1 MHIALDCSSAARPQA
16 TGVAMYIRRLVEAL
30 GEAAPPESGHK
41 FTLMHRL
48 SRFKDRKHFVE
59 VSAKNFRRKIMLE
72 PLHPVFGRAVNVFH
86 GLDARL
92 PGRWMKAPLVVTIHD
107 IFSALQSKEFASA
120 DFREMKSERYAD
132 LVKRADRI
140 ICVSEACK
148 RDVLEVLKPDPA
160 KLRVVY
166 EAGGAQFN
174 PRPTS
179 EIQTARKKF
188 GLERPYLIYVGSI
201 NKRKNVPAMVR
212 AFIKARERAKS
223 DAVFALS
230 GRVGYGG
237 DEMSALLRDPS
248 ISSHVKML
256 GYVPDEDV
264 PALYSGAWG
273 LLFVTQY
280 EGFGIPVVEASA
292 CGCPI
297 LGGSKGSVPEILNGA
312 GLLADP
318 DNEDEMSVQIEKL
331 LSSDSLRA
339 SLREKGL
346 ARAPFFSW
354 KKAAEQTLDIYKEVA
369 R

>member
-1 MHIALDCSSAARPQA
+1 MNIALDCSSAARPQA

-30 GEAAPPESGHK
+30 GEVAPPESGHK

-48 SRFKDRKHFVE
+48 SRLKDRKHFV
-59 VSAKNFRRKIMLE
+59 SAPAKNFRRKIMVE
-72 PLHPVFGRAVNVFH
+72 PLHPLFGRSVNVFH

-107 IFSALQSKEFASA
+107 IFSALQSKEFATA
-120 DFREMKSERYAD
+120 DFRAMKSERYAD
-132 LVKRADRI
+132 LVERADRI

-148 RDVLEVLKPDPA
+148 RDVLEVLKPDPK
-160 KLRVVY
+160 KLSVVY
-166 EAGGAQFN
+166 EAGGAQFS
-174 PRPTS
+174 PRNSS
-179 EIQTARKKF
+179 EVQTARKKF

-201 NKRKNVPAMVR
+201 NKRKNIPAMVR
-212 AFIKARERAKS
+212 AFVQAREKSKS

-237 DEMSALLRDPS
+237 DEMSALLRDPK
-248 ISSHVKML
+248 IAPHIKML

-273 LLFVTQY
+273 LLFATQY

-292 CGCPI
+292 CGCPVI
-297 LGGSKGSVPEILNGA
+297 GGSKGSVPEILDGA

-318 DNEDEMSVQIEKL
+318 ANENEIAAQIEQL
-331 LSSDSLRA
+331 LTSESLRA
-339 SLREKGL
+339 ALKQKGL
-346 ARAPFFSW
+346 ARAKFFSW
-354 KKAAEQTLDIYKEVA
+354 KKAAEETLAIYKEVS